1 MAIKVALAAALLV
14 AMVTLASATSY
25 TTTVTTTTIDDEA
38 NRGEQQQCRQQIQGR
53 RFQSCQRYLSQRGQY
68 GGDEEEVIEMT
79 TGNPQQQSQ
88 YLRDCCQQLQNVN
101 QQCRCEA
108 IKQAVKEIQQ
118 QGGQYQTGQS
128 EQVYQKARSLP
139 RQCNFRS
146 PQQCQFHVLFV

>member
-1 MAIKVALAAALLV
+1 MAIKVVLTAALLV

-53 RFQSCQRYLSQRGQY
+53 RFQSCQRYLSQRGQI
-68 GGDEEEVIEMT
+68 EEEEAIEMT

>member
-1 MAIKVALAAALLV
+1 MANKAALAAALLV
-14 AMVTLASATSY
+14 ALVALASATTY

-38 NRGEQQQCRQQIQGR
+38 NRGQQQQCLQQIQGR

-68 GGDEEEVIEMT
+68 EEEEAIEMT

-118 QGGQYQTGQS
+118 QGGQYQTRQS